1 MKKTFT
7 GTSPTKL
14 KWGRSEILWLAAVWI
29 AFIIWSYM
37 WASFIPII
45 VLAVM
50 TLISVLVRLPGFAR
64 KVEIK
69 ISDEALSIHEANA
82 VLWNTRL
89 EDITSIGLEE
99 SKRAFSKA
107 TNKALLIR
115 NNKNDSYFLPLDG
128 MTFEGLEPGQLVES
142 LNQAVRE

>member
-1 MKKTFT
+1 METTKTFT
-7 GTSPTKL
+7 GISPSKL
-14 KWGRSEILWLAAVWI
+14 KWGKSEILWLAAVW
-29 AFIIWSYM
+29 AVFIIWSYR

-45 VLAVM
+45 
-50 TLISVLVRLPGFAR
+50 VLVRLPGFAR

-82 VLWNTRL
+82 VLWTTRL
-89 EDITSIGLEE
+89 EDITSIELEE
-99 SKRAFSKA
+99 SKRAITKA

-128 MTFEGLEPGQLVES
+128 MTFEGLEPNQLVES
-142 LNQAVRE
+142 LNQAIRE